1 MNGQVIVSGFRSRP
15 EKKGRL
21 IAGYFLCAMLNL
33 ELTDLTFHT
42 CALNKI
48 LHIFRVTQD
57 FDHILHVLLQFYVL
71 SLSSS
76 IAET

>member
-1 MNGQVIVSGFRSRP
+1 MNSQVVVSGFPSRP

-21 IAGYFLCAMLNL
+21 IAGYFLCVMLNL
-33 ELTDLTFHT
+33 ELTELTFHT

-48 LHIFRVTQD
+48 LHIFRVTQE
-57 FDHILHVLLQFYVL
+57 FNHILHVLLQFYVL
-71 SLSSS
+71 SLSRS